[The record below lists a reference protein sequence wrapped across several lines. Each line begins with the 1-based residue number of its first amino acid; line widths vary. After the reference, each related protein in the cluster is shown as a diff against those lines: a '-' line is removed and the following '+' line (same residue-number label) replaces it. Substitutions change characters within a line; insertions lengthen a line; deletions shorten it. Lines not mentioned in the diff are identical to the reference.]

1 MSPRTAPAVV
11 AFAVAVLLLSGCS
24 NGDPRIAD
32 LRSDR
37 LMTEAVSPLTETQL
51 FGQVEFT
58 SLGKHQPATLTRLLK
73 TGTRTVTNED
83 LAVAADAA
91 RADGWRLERVGKGS
105 RWRGTKTVQ
114 GQPVD
119 IVIRRSFSSTEGML
133 IALVLTDQT

>member
-11 AFAVAVLLLSGCS
+11 AAAVAALLLSGCS

-32 LRSDR
+32 LRSDP

-73 TGTRTVTNED
+73 TGTRTVTNDD
-83 LAVAADAA
+83 LTVAADAA
-91 RADGWRLERVGKGS
+91 RADGWRLERAGKG

-133 IALVLTDQT
+133 IALVLTDQS